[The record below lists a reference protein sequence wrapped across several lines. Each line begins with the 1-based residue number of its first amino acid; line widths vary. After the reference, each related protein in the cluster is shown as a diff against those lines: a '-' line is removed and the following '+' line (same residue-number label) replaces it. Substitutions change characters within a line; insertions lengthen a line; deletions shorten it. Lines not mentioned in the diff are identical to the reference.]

1 MSLKLLSIEKNGIEG
16 SYIEVSL
23 MNKKKWL
30 LNCFYNP
37 NKGLIG
43 SHMIAVSKS
52 TELCNSKYEHL
63 FLGAFNIGIE
73 DTLVKKFCN
82 DFNL

>member
-1 MSLKLLSIEKNGIEG
+1 
-16 SYIEVSL
+16 
-23 MNKKKWL
+23 
-30 LNCFYNP
+30 
-37 NKGLIG
+37 
-43 SHMIAVSKS
+43 MIAVSKS

-63 FLGAFNIGIE
+63 FLGAFDIGIE